1 MAKESQLE
9 SWFEL
14 KPILFR
20 GRVWA
25 IYEWVT
31 ILFFLGLIRCS
42 FISLYWGLFE
52 FIIALAL
59 IGYFQARSEDE
70 IFKLDSTEPSESVSE
85 SKLPSK
91 EEASEWAKKN
101 SEYFM
106 AWNKRQYKA
115 SKSWFGQKREDWDA
129 WKHQRKMARYQIL
142 TMPDQGVMT
151 AVEQVMDSTEDALE
165 DDAMAKMLEVDS
177 ELEPAVEHAGES
189 EIQTIVIPTAP
200 TFASA
205 AKPVSTPREPL
216 VDRDRVPVYLR
227 RATRVF
233 YSLLISFY
241 ALAMLNSAYEMG
253 LFDFF
258 YSDFVVERLLGE
270 YPGTQ
275 VDLKIRA
282 LILTTLF
289 LCTSLLMLIGYRP
302 FVTMLILS
310 TSLGLSILLRL
321 DFSDPLGDGSTHLVK
336 DIAWSLLF
344 LVLCCITFFTKE
356 PDMVHPLLGPQELI
370 SASPDDNTGE
380 TLELMKP
387 KRPNRRARP
396 LFFYEGVFLL
406 LSMILWPASLFSL
419 AALASTELRESVGL
433 PGDFNSGSTS
443 GQLFMGILFG
453 LSIISTYIVYK
464 FDREARDAPMYAKEM
479 EAYVKH
485 MDHWININNDF
496 YEREHA
502 RLTHDLPGSSDEE

>member
-9 SWFEL
+9 SWFKL
-14 KPILFR
+14 KPIQFN
-20 GRVWA
+20 GRIWA

-31 ILFFLGLIRCS
+31 ILFFLGLIPGF
-42 FISLYWGLFE
+42 FISLYWGIFE

-59 IGYFQARSEDE
+59 IGYFQARSDDE
-70 IFKLDSTEPSESVSE
+70 IFKLDSTEPSEGASE

-91 EEASEWAKKN
+91 EEAAEWAKKN

-115 SKSWFGQKREDWDA
+115 SKSWVGQKREDWTE
-129 WKHQRKMARYQIL
+129 WRHQRRLNRYQIVA
-142 TMPDQGVMT
+142 TPDQGVIT
-151 AVEQVMDSTEDALE
+151 AVDQVMDSTEVALE

-177 ELEPAVEHAGES
+177 ELETAVEHAGET
-189 EIQTIVIPTAP
+189 ETQTIVIPSAP
-200 TFASA
+200 IFTSA
-205 AKPVSTPREPL
+205 VKPVSPPPEPL
-216 VDRDRVPVYLR
+216 VDRDRVPMYLR

-270 YPGTQ
+270 YPGTE
-275 VDLKIRA
+275 VGIMPRA
-282 LILTTLF
+282 VILTTLF
-289 LCTSLLMLIGYRP
+289 LCTSMLMLIGYRP

-321 DFSDPLGDGSTHLVK
+321 DFSDPLGDGSAHLVK

-344 LVLCCITFFTKE
+344 LVICCITFFTKE
-356 PDMVHPLLGPQELI
+356 PDMIHPLLGPQELI
-370 SASPDDNTGE
+370 SASPDGKTGE

-406 LSMILWPASLFSL
+406 LSIVLWPTSLFSL
-419 AALASTELRESVGL
+419 AALASAELRASMGL
-433 PGDFNSGSTS
+433 PSDFDSGSSS
-443 GQLFMGILFG
+443 GQIFMGILFL

-502 RLTHDLPGSSDEE
+502 RLTSGLAASSDEE

>member
-1 MAKESQLE
+1 
-9 SWFEL
+9 
-14 KPILFR
+14 
-20 GRVWA
+20 
-25 IYEWVT
+25 
-31 ILFFLGLIRCS
+31 
-42 FISLYWGLFE
+42 
-52 FIIALAL
+52 
-59 IGYFQARSEDE
+59 
-70 IFKLDSTEPSESVSE
+70 
-85 SKLPSK
+85 
-91 EEASEWAKKN
+91 
-101 SEYFM
+101 
-106 AWNKRQYKA
+106 
-115 SKSWFGQKREDWDA
+115 
-129 WKHQRKMARYQIL
+129 
-142 TMPDQGVMT
+142 
-151 AVEQVMDSTEDALE
+151 MDSTKDALE
-165 DDAMAKMLEVDS
+165 DDAMAKMLDVDP
-177 ELEPAVEHAGES
+177 ELETAEEHSEET
-189 EIQTIVIPTAP
+189 EIQTIVIPLAP
-200 TFASA
+200 TFTSVQ
-205 AKPVSTPREPL
+205 KPVSTPRGPL
-216 VDRDRVPVYLR
+216 VDRDRVPMYLR
-227 RATRVF
+227 RATRIF

-258 YSDFVVERLLGE
+258 YSDFVVERLLGD
-270 YPGTQ
+270 YTGTQ
-275 VDLKIRA
+275 IGLKFRA

-321 DFSDPLGDGSTHLVK
+321 DFSDPLGDGSAHLVK
-336 DIAWSLLF
+336 DIAWILLF
-344 LVLCCITFFTKE
+344 LVFCCITFFTKE

-370 SASPDDNTGE
+370 SASSDGNTGE

-406 LSMILWPASLFSL
+406 LSMILWPTSLFSL
-419 AALASTELRESVGL
+419 AALASAELRESVGL
-433 PGDFNSGSTS
+433 PGDFDSGSMS
-443 GQLFMGILFG
+443 GQMFMGILFG

-502 RLTHDLPGSSDEE
+502 RLTSGLNASSDEE